1 MSFNQSAADVLFIK
15 GEHERAAKMYYEG
28 ARAGEA
34 KAAFDYAH
42 CLRFGYGVAKD
53 LALAKSFYTYARDL
67 EGGVSLYNLA
77 IMYLNGEGVEQDL
90 KKALR
95 YMQDAASESCVE
107 AMLYLGMAY
116 TTGYM
121 LYPEII
127 GINMIPFHKPILR
140 DTNEFLLMGDV
151 AEAEADEERRFS
163 VLSAD
168 ARRAFE
174 YFRAAAY
181 HDPTYVEDLVA
192 KGQYLYAKCYL
203 DGMGTDFDRSK
214 ALTLMLVAG
223 KSGSSDAV
231 EYLESNGITHQM
243 LLDAANDL
251 KNRK

>member
-15 GEHERAAKMYYEG
+15 GDRAKAAEMYYEG

-42 CLRFGYGVAKD
+42 CLRFGYGVEQNAS
-53 LALAKSFYTYARDL
+53 LAKSFYTYARDL
-67 EGGVSLYNLA
+67 DGGAALYNLA
-77 IMYLNGEGVEQDL
+77 IMYLNGEGVEQDF
-90 KKALR
+90 KRALR
-95 YMQDAASESCVE
+95 YMHDAAQENCVE

-121 LYPEII
+121 LYPDII
-127 GINMIPFHKPILR
+127 GIDMIPYHKPIIR
-140 DTNEFLLMGDV
+140 DTGVFMLTGDV
-151 AEAEADEERRFS
+151 ASLEEDEERRFS
-163 VLSAD
+163 VVSAD

-223 KSGSSDAV
+223 KSGSTEAV
-231 EYLESNGITHQM
+231 DYLESNGITHQM
-243 LLDAANDL
+243 LLEAAQDL